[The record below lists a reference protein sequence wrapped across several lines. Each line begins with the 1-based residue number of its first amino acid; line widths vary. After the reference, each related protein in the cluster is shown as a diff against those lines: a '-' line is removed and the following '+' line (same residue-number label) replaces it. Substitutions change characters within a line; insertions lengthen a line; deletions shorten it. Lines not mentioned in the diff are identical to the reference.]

1 MGGNSLASP
10 CFCGPKV
17 NVVASFL
24 GTPVSVWEQ
33 IVRSVRTLRLDT
45 MRTRFVVFTL
55 LTTLVSTL
63 FVAVMLYARNKRAV
77 SDRVATELGGLSSE
91 AAREMGAWVDQR
103 VYDLRLRAAP
113 YVVSDNLARLTA
125 GGRGGAQALGRLR
138 DYLNSI
144 RQNLPGHEGLA
155 IIGADGQVLTSS
167 GSRTA
172 GFRLTAERLNN
183 LRTRDALVGD
193 PFWDAS
199 INKAA
204 ILLVVPIRRDDGLFL
219 GSLGGKINLDGMR
232 DTLQQLAGAASRSIY
247 IITEQVRV
255 VLSSSQDG
263 GDGMKIT
270 LPEAAT
276 GNLVEREGRPV
287 AQARAAG
294 PEVIAVL
301 RRIPQLRWAA
311 VAETPRS
318 EATRDLGALR
328 AQTVLLLLALWLIV
342 GAVTFAV
349 AYLLTGPLERLKDA
363 AARVAA
369 GDLATELPAGASG
382 EIGYLT
388 RALNTVV
395 SRLREKESQGEL
407 EKLSLTD
414 PLTGLYN
421 RRHLMGT
428 LATEVQRSRR
438 QRRPFT
444 VLLAD
449 VDKFKQYNDTH
460 GHLAGDTALVKVAEV
475 FRRTT
480 RAVDCVARYGGEEF
494 VVMLLECPIATATL
508 VAERI
513 RARVA
518 EQDLGEGKVTV
529 SIGLAEYPDGG
540 DTPEELIA
548 TADAA
553 MYQAKSSGRNQV
565 VVAGVMQSRGP
576 EKKARRKREQS
587 A

>member
-1 MGGNSLASP
+1 MLLRLFRRTS
-10 CFCGPKV
+10 V
-17 NVVASFL
+17 H
-24 GTPVSVWEQ
+24 VWEK
-33 IVRSVRTLRLDT
+33 IVRSLRRLRLDT
-45 MRTRFVVFTL
+45 MRTRFVVFTVLATL
-55 LTTLVSTL
+55 LSTLVMT
-63 FVAVMLYARNKRAV
+63 VVLYGRNKRAL
-77 SDRVATELGGLSSE
+77 SDRLGSELSGLSSE

-113 YVVSDNLARLTA
+113 YVVSDNLAQVAA
-125 GGRGGAQALGRLR
+125 GGRGGTQGLARLR

-155 IIGADGQVLTSS
+155 IMDGAGQVLTSS
-167 GSRTA
+167 GSRT
-172 GFRLTAERLNN
+172 GFRLSTDRLNA
-183 LRTRDALVGD
+183 LRTRDALVAD
-193 PFWDAS
+193 PSWDAS

-204 ILLVVPIRRDDGLFL
+204 IVLVVPIRRDDGLFL
-219 GSLGGKINLDGMR
+219 GVMGAKINLDGVR
-232 DTLQQLAGAASRSIY
+232 DTLQQLAGASSRRIS
-247 IITEQVRV
+247 IITEQGRV
-255 VLSSSQDG
+255 VISSAGNPADV
-263 GDGMKIT
+263 MKT
-270 LPEAAT
+270 ALPEAAT
-276 GNLVEREGRPV
+276 RDLVEREGRPV
-287 AQARAAG
+287 VQARAGG
-294 PEVIAVL
+294 PEVAAVL

-311 VAETPRS
+311 VAEAPRS
-318 EATRDLGALR
+318 EATRAASALR
-328 AQTVLLLLALWLIV
+328 SETVLLLIPLLLGISLLAFIV
-342 GAVTFAV
+342 GV
-349 AYLLTGPLERLKDA
+349 ALTRPLERLTEA

-369 GDLATELPAGASG
+369 GDLSAEFPAGSAG
-382 EIGYLT
+382 EVGYLT
-388 RALNTVV
+388 RAFNTVV
-395 SRLREKESQGEL
+395 SRLREKESHGEL

-414 PLTGLYN
+414 ALTGLYN

-428 LATEVQRSRR
+428 LASEVQRSRR
-438 QRRPFT
+438 QRRSFT

-460 GHLAGDTALVKVAEV
+460 GHLAGDAALVKIAEV

-494 VVMLLECPIATATL
+494 VVMLLECPIATAVH

-518 EQDLGEGKVTV
+518 DQDLGEGKLTV
-529 SIGLAEYPDGG
+529 SVGLAEYPEGG

-565 VVAGVMQSRGP
+565 VVAGATEQPPP
-576 EKKARRKREQS
+576 EKKARRKRETS